1 MQPADDVHGEAELSD
16 AEDSDELFSELLQE
30 QLGLEELRVD
40 TLECTNEDSLRD
52 VSTIVLH
59 ELVLLLEWLDDDAVH
74 TSELLEQLA
83 LCVLPEHSEAELF
96 VDQLDALEA
105 VELECWLVE
114 ELVDQLQSDS
124 LLIDCVDG
132 LLSELELV
140 ELDETELL
148 LLATVLELDELFVDD
163 ELDDCVEGV
172 LHELCEHML
181 VLDVLHE
188 TVLDELLLAVLDEL
202 ALLSVQPADD
212 RLHEA
217 EEQEE
222 DDALEQLAL
231 EAVQPPELSEQE
243 VELLV
248 LDDDAELAELQLKL
262 DDEWLLSVELVEGV
276 DQLLDSLERTLEELQ
291 LEADEPDD

>member
-1 MQPADDVHGEAELSD
+1 M
-16 AEDSDELFSELLQE
+16 
-30 QLGLEELRVD
+30 
-40 TLECTNEDSLRD
+40 TLPISFC
-52 VSTIVLH
+52 IV
-59 ELVLLLEWLDDDAVH
+59 
-74 TSELLEQLA
+74 
-83 LCVLPEHSEAELF
+83 
-96 VDQLDALEA
+96 
-105 VELECWLVE
+105 
-114 ELVDQLQSDS
+114 
-124 LLIDCVDG
+124 
-132 LLSELELV
+132 
-140 ELDETELL
+140 
-148 LLATVLELDELFVDD
+148 
-163 ELDDCVEGV
+163 DDCVEGV